1 MSDVSQGPGW
11 WLASDGKWYSPQ
23 QVPGGSPPAPPP
35 GAGVAPGGYW
45 VGSGVGTTPATPGY
59 NSPPRMAVP
68 AVRGVPVGM
77 QGAPIG
83 YAPSRTTNG
92 MAIASFV
99 CAWLWV
105 FGVSSVLAVIFGLIA
120 LGQIRRANGGQNGKV
135 LAIVGV
141 ILGFVGIAGDVLW
154 IIWISVLA
162 SHVTHCLQN
171 ANCAGTNSGNT

>member
-23 QVPGGSPPAPPP
+23 QVPGESPPPPPP
-35 GAGVAPGGYW
+35 GASAAYGGYG
-45 VGSGVGTTPATPGY
+45 VRSGVGTAPATPGY
-59 NSPPRMAVP
+59 NSPPRTAVP
-68 AVRGVPVGM
+68 AVRGVPAGM

-105 FGVSSVLAVIFGLIA
+105 FGVGSVLAVVFGFIA

-135 LAIVGV
+135 LAIFGV
-141 ILGFVGIAGDVLW
+141 ILGFVGIASDVLW

-162 SHVTHCLQN
+162 SHVTHCLQSTACSGSN
-171 ANCAGTNSGNT
+171 TGNT